1 VPLVSDGRL
10 PPRYVVGVD
19 VGTTAAKVVAFRLLG
34 DAETD
39 VTSASPAAVAVHE
52 YPLVRPRSGW
62 RVQDADVVV
71 AATLTSRAGCV
82 AQLDGGSVVAVSVST
97 AMHGLIALDAE
108 ARPLTP
114 IVTWADARAR
124 DVARELRETPL
135 AASLHARSGT
145 PVHSMSPLTKL
156 RWFAENEPELL
167 ARAASWVGLKDL
179 VLHALTGRLV
189 TELSSASGT
198 GMLSIADRT
207 WDAEAVALSGARLGQ
222 LPPVLPT
229 TATLPL
235 DADVARHVGL
245 PAGTPVVLGAGDGPL
260 GNLGTGAIRPGVAG
274 LSLGTSGALRLVVD
288 HPWADPSGRLFCYAV
303 TEDRWVLGTPISNGG
318 AVVRWAG
325 SVFAAERP
333 DAPTE
338 YAGPP
343 VTDTDLLAL
352 AAGVEPGSEGLVML
366 PFLLAE
372 RGPLWDADLRG
383 AYLGIRQHHTRAHFV
398 RAAVEGVA
406 FQLATILDGLDEVE
420 PVTSIRATGGVFR
433 SELWREVLSGAL
445 GRPLS
450 VTGGAEGSAL
460 GAAALGLHAIGLEPT
475 LEDSLRRLAPGLVG
489 DGADSTDR
497 VVAPEAS
504 SAAYRDARASAGAR
518 LRDLAD
524 AAALLAGP
532 SGTVRGNTV
541 QPSGNKRQ
549 LVVGQGQPA
558 LH

>member
-1 VPLVSDGRL
+1 MGDARESPLHVI
-10 PPRYVVGVD
+10 GVD
-19 VGTTAAKVVAFRLLG
+19 VGTTAAKVVAFRLLD
-34 DAETD
+34 DAEPGAPSRPP
-39 VTSASPAAVAVHE
+39 VAVAVHE
-52 YPLVRPRSGW
+52 YPLIRPRSGW

-71 AATLTSRAGCV
+71 SATLTSLADCV
-82 AQLDGGSVVAVSVST
+82 AQLDGGHVVAVSVST

-114 IVTWADARAR
+114 IITWADARAR
-124 DVARELRETPL
+124 DVARELRGTPV

-156 RWFAENEPELL
+156 RWFADNEPGLMT
-167 ARAASWVGLKDL
+167 AATSWAGLKDV
-179 VLHALTGRLV
+179 VLHALTGHLV

-198 GMLSIADRT
+198 GLLSIAHRA
-207 WDAEAVALSGARLGQ
+207 WDTEAVALSGARLDQ

-235 DADVARHVGL
+235 DADVARRVGL
-245 PAGTPVVLGAGDGPL
+245 PAGTPVVVGAGDGPL
-260 GNLGTGAIRPGVAG
+260 GNLGTGAITPGVAG
-274 LSLGTSGALRLVVD
+274 LSLGTSGALRLTVD
-288 HPWADPSGRLFCYAV
+288 EPWADPSGRLFCYAL
-303 TEDRWVLGTPISNGG
+303 TDDRWVLGTPISNGG

-333 DAPTE
+333 DAPSE
-338 YAGPP
+338 YARPP
-343 VTDTDLLAL
+343 VSDADLLAL
-352 AAGVEPGSEGLVML
+352 ASGIEPGSEGLVML

-383 AYLGIRQHHTRAHFV
+383 AYLGIRQHHTRAHFI

-406 FQLATILDGLDEVE
+406 FQLATILDGLDEVV

-433 SELWREVLSGAL
+433 SELWREVLSGVL

-450 VTGGAEGSAL
+450 VTAGAEGSAL
-460 GAAALGLHAIGLEPT
+460 GAAALGLHAIGAEPT
-475 LEDSLRRLAPGLVG
+475 LEQSLERLAPGLVG
-489 DGADSTDR
+489 ERADDDAGR

-524 AAALLAGP
+524 AAALLAVP
-532 SGTVRGNTV
+532 SGSVQGNTV
-541 QPSGNKRQ
+541 QPDGNKRQ
-549 LVVGQGQPA
+549 LVVGERQPA

>member
-1 VPLVSDGRL
+1 MNDRPG
-10 PPRYVVGVD
+10 PPHYVIGVD
-19 VGTTAAKVVAFRLLG
+19 VGTTAAKVVAFEYSWEADPRG
-34 DAETD
+34 RRRTPH
-39 VTSASPAAVAVHE
+39 TAVHE
-52 YPLVRPRSGW
+52 YPLIRPQSGW

-71 AATLTSRAGCV
+71 AATLRSLAECV
-82 AQLDGGSVVAVSVST
+82 AQLDGGVVVALSVSS
-97 AMHGLIALDAE
+97 AMHGLIALDAD

-124 DVARELRETPL
+124 DVARDLRSTPL
-135 AASLHARSGT
+135 AAGLHARSGT

-156 RWFAENEPELL
+156 MWFAENEPELM
-167 ARAASWVGLKDL
+167 ARARSWVGLKDL

-198 GMLSIADRT
+198 GLLSIPDRT
-207 WDAEAVALSGARLGQ
+207 WDPEAVALSGARIDQ

-235 DADVARHVGL
+235 HPDVARRIGL
-245 PAGTPVVLGAGDGPL
+245 PAGTPVVAGAGDGPL

-288 HPWADPSGRLFCYAV
+288 TPWADPSGRLFCYAL

-333 DAPTE
+333 DSPKE
-338 YAGPP
+338 YARPP
-343 VTDTDLLAL
+343 VSDTAVLAL
-352 AAGVEPGSEGLVML
+352 AAGIEPGSDGLVML

-383 AYLGIRQHHTRAHFV
+383 AFLGIRQHHTRAHFI

-406 FQLATILDGLDEVE
+406 FQLATVLDGLEEVS

-433 SELWREVLSGAL
+433 SELWREILSAVLGK
-445 GRPLS
+445 PLT
-450 VTGGAEGSAL
+450 VTAGAEGSAL
-460 GAAALGLHAIGLEPT
+460 GAAALGLYAIGVEPT
-475 LEDSLRRLAPGLVG
+475 LEESLEHLAPGLV
-489 DGADSTDR
+489 DSREDDDATL
-497 VVAPEAS
+497 VAPEDS
-504 SAAYRDARASAGAR
+504 SAAYRRARASASAR

-532 SGTVRGNTV
+532 PVPTPGNSV
-541 QPSGNKRQ
+541 QPSGNKGQ
-549 LVVGQGQPA
+549 LVVGRDLPA